1 MQVGFIGLGSMGQP
15 IVRNILKAGHS
26 VIAYNRTRSR
36 AEALSSHGARVAK
49 TPAEA
54 CQGEVVITMLADD
67 RAVEDIVFEGQGIRA
82 ALSAGAVHVSMST
95 ISVALSKRLAKE
107 HAARNQGYVA
117 APVFGRPE
125 AAEAAKLLVV
135 MAGPAGEV
143 ERAKPIL
150 EAISRKLFVLGT
162 EPASAN
168 LVKLAGNFTIASML
182 ETLGEAFALMRK
194 AGIDPQQFHEIVNS
208 SLFQSPVY
216 ENYGMTIVSE
226 RYEPAGFKLRLGL
239 KDVRLVLAAADE
251 MNVPLPAASMIH
263 DHLLEGIARGYGDI
277 DWSGVAKVLA
287 EDAGLKAR
295 SAGSAS

>member
-1 MQVGFIGLGSMGQP
+1 MQVGFIGLGNMGQP
-15 IVRNILKAGHS
+15 IARNVLKAGHS

-36 AEALSSHGARVAK
+36 AEALASSGARIANI
-49 TPAEA
+49 PAEA
-54 CQGEVVITMLADD
+54 CQADVVITMLADD
-67 RAVEDIVFEGQGIRA
+67 QAVEAVVFGEQGILA
-82 ALSAGAVHVSMST
+82 SLPAGAMHVSMST

-135 MAGPAGEV
+135 AAGPAPAV

-150 EAISRKLFVLGT
+150 EAISRKLVVLGT
-162 EPASAN
+162 EQSSAN

-194 AGIDPQQFHEIVNS
+194 AGIDVQQFHEVVNS
-208 SLFQSPVY
+208 SLIQSPVY
-216 ENYGMTIVSE
+216 ENYGKIIGSE

-239 KDVRLVLAAADE
+239 KDVRLALAAADE
-251 MNVPLPAASMIH
+251 LAVPLPLASMIH
-263 DHLLEGIARGYGDI
+263 DHLVEGLARGYGDI
-277 DWSGVAKVLA
+277 DWSGLAKVLA

-295 SAGSAS
+295 PASSAA